1 VIGMRR
7 CHGEPWT
14 DSWTEPLAEVGATS
28 VTGAWICGIRA
39 GSAPRAPGWAP
50 HNPPVVGSSPT
61 RPTSMV
67 FTFDGTPR
75 QDSSLGVVPGHRHC
89 HSRRPCQCPGLLR
102 IPAAL
107 ATSPPHGERA
117 RALPAPCD
125 VPDHQEH
132 QNDHDNQLNTHPDTS
147 WRAELLRRGV
157 GSTSAGRR
165 RAVVLPK
172 RGVAPKGRLSLNVA
186 RLSRST
192 HMHFR
197 NILASIEVRYG
208 LM

>member
-1 VIGMRR
+1 MRR

-39 GSAPRAPGWAP
+39 GSAPRAPGRAP

-67 FTFDGTPR
+67 FTFEGTPR

-107 ATSPPHGERA
+107 PRHHHTEKEPVRFLRHAMCPTTKSTKTITIISSILIPIPPGA
-117 RALPAPCD
+117 RNCSEEA
-125 VPDHQEH
+125 
-132 QNDHDNQLNTHPDTS
+132 S
-147 WRAELLRRGV
+147 GLLRPADGGRSSCPNEASLLRGDF
-157 GSTSAGRR
+157 
-165 RAVVLPK
+165 
-172 RGVAPKGRLSLNVA
+172 
-186 RLSRST
+186 RST
-192 HMHFR
+192 
-197 NILASIEVRYG
+197 
-208 LM
+208 